1 MCVQCVSQLAAP
13 AQAPKSALR
22 SANRLNERL
31 LADTMWVTLPG
42 GKTVPVLSMMDA
54 ATRYLV
60 ARPLG
65 TESSDQFLRALERG
79 WIKLFGAPAALQVD
93 AHPSWCSA
101 AVRDWATQHSIE
113 LLISPGEAHNRLAQ
127 VERRHQVLRRA
138 IDVFLASAPAFLS
151 LTARCLFKVFP
162 QLNGF
167 WATSPIC
174 PVSFWMSA

>member
-1 MCVQCVSQLAAP
+1 MVHQLRTRGASQALVEAAQAHVCPVCAQLAAP

-42 GKTVPVLSMMDA
+42 GKTVPVLSMM
-54 ATRYLV
+54 V
-60 ARPLG
+60 ARPLR

-138 IDVFLASAPAFLS
+138 IDVFLASAPAEGDLDALRQALDFCCS
-151 LTARCLFKVFP
+151 
-162 QLNGF
+162 
-167 WATSPIC
+167 
-174 PVSFWMSA
+174 SA